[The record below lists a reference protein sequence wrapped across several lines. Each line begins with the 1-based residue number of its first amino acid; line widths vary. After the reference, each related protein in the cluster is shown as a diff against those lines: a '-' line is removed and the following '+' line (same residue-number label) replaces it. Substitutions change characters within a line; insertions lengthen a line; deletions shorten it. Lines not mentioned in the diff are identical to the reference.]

1 MLRYLLIGLGV
12 LLFLAMA
19 VGDGLGI
26 MAYLK
31 LRSLPVQSAA
41 AQVASATGQETGKT
55 APKPAPKAPPR
66 PTAENANFVEI
77 PQFVVT
83 IPARAPKSGTPTIGT
98 PTTGAADGANA
109 VQATS
114 HPAYLQLS
122 LSFLTESQ
130 RAAKDFAKLM
140 PMIKSAIISDVMSS
154 GLSPNGDPVKMK
166 HQISDYSLQAAN
178 TIVSQADAKVGKTPF
193 VGAYVTTFVTQ

>member
-1 MLRYLLIGLGV
+1 MPKYLLIGLGV

-41 AQVASATGQETGKT
+41 AHVAGGSGSAAGK
-55 APKPAPKAPPR
+55 AAAKPTPKAPPR

-83 IPARAPKSGTPTIGT
+83 IPARAPNAGTNGNA
-98 PTTGAADGANA
+98 GDANAADGSA
-109 VQATS
+109 ATA

-166 HQISDYSLQAAN
+166 HQISEYSLQAAN